1 MKEKLI
7 LFPCNGNAL
16 EALDCIND
24 TYELIGFVDDNVE
37 KISTQVAGVTVYS
50 RALFNEF
57 PEAKVLAVP
66 GSPTSYSQRKEVI
79 TSLHID
85 KNRFIS
91 LIHPSAIISKNA
103 DIGTNCL
110 IMAGVIITSNAQLED
125 HVCVLPATVIHHDS
139 LIKAYTLIGFNVT
152 IAGHTTIHENCY
164 IGSGS
169 TIINTISIA
178 PYTLV
183 GIGSNV
189 IRSIHQQRSKVGGNP
204 ARSL

>member
-1 MKEKLI
+1 
-7 LFPCNGNAL
+7 
-16 EALDCIND
+16 
-24 TYELIGFVDDNVE
+24 
-37 KISTQVAGVTVYS
+37 
-50 RALFNEF
+50 
-57 PEAKVLAVP
+57 
-66 GSPTSYSQRKEVI
+66 
-79 TSLHID
+79 
-85 KNRFIS
+85 
-91 LIHPSAIISKNA
+91 
-103 DIGTNCL
+103 
-110 IMAGVIITSNAQLED
+110 MAGVIITSNAQLED